1 MIFIIVISAI
11 AYFVIG
17 RVIAEKRWEWDG
29 YDYMMEES
37 GIIMTTIFWPIYLVW
52 MGIKLI
58 ASLFID
64 IDI

>member
-1 MIFIIVISAI
+1 MVLIVVISAI

-17 RVIAEKRWEWDG
+17 RVIAEKKWEWDG
-29 YDYMMEES
+29 YNYYAINE
-37 GIIMTTIFWPIYLVW
+37 GIIIITIFWPIYLAW

-64 IDI
+64 IDL